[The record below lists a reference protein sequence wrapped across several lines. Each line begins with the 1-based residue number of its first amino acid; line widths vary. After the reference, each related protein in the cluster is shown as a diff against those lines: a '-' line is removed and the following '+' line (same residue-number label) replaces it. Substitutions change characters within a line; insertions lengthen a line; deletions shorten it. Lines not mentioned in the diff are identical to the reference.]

1 MTILSCV
8 LGVYLTLASVYMFIF
23 AIASQRPK
31 TKSELSNISEQSIAV
46 FIPAYKEDAV
56 IFNVARL
63 ALNQNYS
70 NFDVYVIAD
79 SLQPSTLKQLS
90 TIPVRV
96 IEVSFEKSTKVKAL
110 KTAMDLIKRDY
121 EIALILDADNIME
134 KQFLRIIN
142 EEYSKGYKV
151 IQARRVAKNMN
162 SNFAVLDAVSEAI
175 NYNIYNQGQINLG
188 FSARLVGSGMAFN
201 YDLFKQLIYDAKAV
215 GGFDKEMELN
225 LLKEG
230 EYIHYIHNAILWDE
244 KVTKGSV
251 FGRQR
256 TRWVSAQFY
265 YLKVHIW
272 SAIKGL
278 FVKGNIDYFNKLCQM
293 ALPPRLLIPV
303 FLLIGC
309 IVHYFVMPQL
319 FVIWAL
325 GFTANFIANLI
336 STPRYMINK
345 KLLKSAF
352 SLPSA
357 FIIMV
362 FAMFKLRG
370 ANKTFIHTPHE
381 STGNTF

>member
-8 LGVYLTLASVYMFIF
+8 FGVYLTLASVYMLIF
-23 AIASQRPK
+23 ALAAQRPK
-31 TKSELSNISEQSIAV
+31 IMSELLEKKERSIAV

-63 ALNQNYS
+63 ALTQNYS

-79 SLQPSTLKQLS
+79 SLHYSTLKQLS

-110 KTAMDLIKRDY
+110 KTAMDQIKRQY
-121 EIALILDADNIME
+121 EIAVVLDADNIME

-188 FSARLVGSGMAFN
+188 FSARLVGSGMAFS

-225 LLKEG
+225 LLKGG
-230 EYIHYIHNAILWDE
+230 EYIHYIHNAIVWDE

-251 FGRQR
+251 FGLQR

-265 YLKVHIW
+265 YLRVHIW
-272 SAIKGL
+272 SAIKHL
-278 FVKGNIDYFNKLCQM
+278 IMKGNVDYFNKLCQM
-293 ALPPRLLIPV
+293 ALPPRLLIPI
-303 FLLIGC
+303 FLFIGC
-309 IVHYFVMPQL
+309 VLHYFFMPKL
-319 FVIWAL
+319 FVLWLL
-325 GFTANFIANLI
+325 GFAANFIANFI
-336 STPRYMINK
+336 SIPRYMINK
-345 KLLKSAF
+345 KLIKSAF

-357 FIIMV
+357 FVIMMI
-362 FAMFKLRG
+362 AMFKLKG

-381 STGNTF
+381 SSGNTI